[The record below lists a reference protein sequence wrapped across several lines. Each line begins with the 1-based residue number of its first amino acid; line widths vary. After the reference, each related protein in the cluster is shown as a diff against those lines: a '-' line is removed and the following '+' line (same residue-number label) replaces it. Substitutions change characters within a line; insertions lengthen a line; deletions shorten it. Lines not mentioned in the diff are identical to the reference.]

1 MVKPNSMKYI
11 KTVVLT
17 LFLGGLTVNQT
28 VASETIVLES
38 VYLNYPA
45 KTVVIKNMAADD
57 TKTFFSSAQ
66 VYNFEVYQAGKDM
79 PTIIAS
85 FLSDKSVAS
94 CVAGSVVGD
103 FTSVTLVLKTNK
115 DKAWFI
121 SEFKKAGLNTIKIN
135 QKEVQNVDK
144 M

>member
-1 MVKPNSMKYI
+1 MKYF
-11 KTVVLT
+11 KTAVLA
-17 LFLGGLTVNQT
+17 LFLSSLTVNQT
-28 VASETIVLES
+28 VASEAMVIEHIF
-38 VYLNYPA
+38 LNYPA
-45 KTVVIKNMAADD
+45 KTIVIKNMAADD
-57 TKTFFSSAQ
+57 TKTFFSTSQ

-79 PTIIAS
+79 PAIIAS
-85 FLSDKSVAS
+85 LLSDKSVAN
-94 CVAGSVVGD
+94 CIAGTVVGD

-121 SEFKKAGLNTIKIN
+121 SQFKKAGLNTIKIN